1 MRQTKLVKLFLS
13 LAVATITAHAGE
25 YVVLSN
31 GFRIHADSHVVDGN
45 IMRLQISQ
53 GAIEIPASSVSNIEA
68 EDYTPPPPSAPTT
81 PETKR
86 ELTTQELIT
95 QAAIHNGL
103 PPQIVRSVAKFE
115 SGYHVDAISPKG
127 AIGLMQLMPG
137 TAAALNAD
145 PHDPEQNVEAGA
157 RYLRDLLLKYEN
169 DPHQVSKA
177 LAAYNAG
184 PGAVDKYK
192 GIPPYR
198 ETIQYVNR
206 VLKDYEVGV
215 GQRHALPCAIS
226 HTATTPSDPPPSPA
240 APECNSPASPPP
252 PETTPLPQKST
263 DR

>member
-1 MRQTKLVKLFLS
+1 MKLFLS
-13 LAVATITAHAGE
+13 LAVATIAAHAGE

-31 GFRIHADSHVVDGN
+31 GFRIHADSHVIDGSV
-45 IMRLQISQ
+45 MRLQISQ
-53 GAIEIPASSVSNIEA
+53 GAIEIPANSVAAIEA
-68 EDYTPPPPSAPTT
+68 EDYTPPAPPAPAP
-81 PETKR
+81 PEPQH

-95 QAAIHNGL
+95 RAAIHNGL
-103 PPQIVRSVAKFE
+103 PPQIVRSVAKAE
-115 SGYHVDAISPKG
+115 SGYHVDAVSPKG

-145 PHDPEQNVEAGA
+145 PHDPAQNVEAGA

-206 VLKDYEVGV
+206 VLKDYAV
-215 GQRHALPCAIS
+215 GQRHALPCAANP
-226 HTATTPSDPPPSPA
+226 TATTPSDPPPSPA
-240 APECNSPASPPP
+240 APECNSPASPPQP
-252 PETTPLPQKST
+252 KTPPLPEKSL
-263 DR
+263 DP

>member
-1 MRQTKLVKLFLS
+1 MKLFLS
-13 LAVATITAHAGE
+13 LAVSALFVTTSVAQAGE
-25 YVVLSN
+25 YVILSN
-31 GFRIHADSHVVDGN
+31 GFRIHADSHIVDGAV
-45 IMRLQISQ
+45 MRIQISA
-53 GAIEIPASSVSNIEA
+53 GAIEIPVSSVTNIEA
-68 EDYTPPPPSAPTT
+68 EDYTPPPPLPVAPAPEPPTHPRT
-81 PETKR
+81 P
-86 ELTTQELIT
+86 QELLT

-103 PPQIVRSVAKFE
+103 PPAIVHSVARAE
-115 SGYHVDAISPKG
+115 SGYHVDAVSPKG

-157 RYLRDLLLKYEN
+157 RYLRDLLLKYQN

-192 GIPPYR
+192 GVPPYR

-206 VLKDYEVGV
+206 VVKNY
-215 GQRHALPCAIS
+215 IS
-226 HTATTPSDPPPSPA
+226 ACPTHTVATRSDQPASLA
-240 APECNSPASPPP
+240 APECSSQAAPQR
-252 PETTPLPQKST
+252 PETAPLPQKSL

>member
-1 MRQTKLVKLFLS
+1 VKLFLS
-13 LAVATITAHAGE
+13 LVLATITAHAAE

-31 GFRIHADSHVVDGN
+31 GFRIHADSHVIDGD

-53 GAIEIPASSVSNIEA
+53 GAIEIPATSVATIEA
-68 EDYTPPPPSAPTT
+68 EDYTPPPPPPPPALEP
-81 PETKR
+81 KI

-95 QAAIHNGL
+95 RAAIHNGL
-103 PPQIVRSVAKFE
+103 PPAIVRSVAKAE
-115 SGYHVDAISPKG
+115 SGYHIDAVSPKG

-145 PHDPEQNVEAGA
+145 PHDPAQNVEAGA

-169 DPHQVSKA
+169 DPHQISKA

-198 ETIQYVNR
+198 ETINYVNR
-206 VLKDYEVGV
+206 VLKDYASVGRAS
-215 GQRHALPCAIS
+215 GLSTSKPEACAT
-226 HTATTPSDPPPSPA
+226 HTAATPSDPHPSPS
-240 APECNSPASPPP
+240 APECNSPAAPPQP
-252 PETTPLPQKST
+252 KT
-263 DR
+263 

>member
-1 MRQTKLVKLFLS
+1 VKLFLP
-13 LAVATITAHAGE
+13 LLFITITAQAGE

-31 GFRIHADSHVVDGN
+31 GFRIHANSHTVDGTV
-45 IMRLQISQ
+45 MRLQISE
-53 GAIEIPASSVSNIEA
+53 GAIEIPANSVTSIEA
-68 EDYTPPPPSAPTT
+68 EDYTPPPPPPAAPAPEPPRMLT
-81 PETKR
+81 P
-86 ELTTQELIT
+86 QELLT

-103 PPQIVRSVAKFE
+103 PPAIVRSVAKAE
-115 SGYHVDAISPKG
+115 SGYHVDAVSPKG

-157 RYLRDLLLKYEN
+157 RYLRDLLVKYQN

-206 VLKDYEVGV
+206 VLRQYAAGD
-215 GQRHALPCAIS
+215 ACAT
-226 HTATTPSDPPPSPA
+226 HTAATQSDPRSSPS
-240 APECNSPASPPP
+240 APECNSQQAQPQPGIA
-252 PETTPLPQKST
+252 TPPQKSS
-263 DR
+263 DQ

>member
-1 MRQTKLVKLFLS
+1 VKLFLS
-13 LAVATITAHAGE
+13 LLAITITAQAGE

-31 GFRIHADSHVVDGN
+31 GFRIHADSHVVDGAV
-45 IMRLQISQ
+45 MRLQISE
-53 GAIEIPASSVSNIEA
+53 GAIEIPANSVTTIEA
-68 EDYTPPPPSAPTT
+68 EDYTPPPPPPAVLAPEPQRALT
-81 PETKR
+81 P
-86 ELTTQELIT
+86 QELIT

-103 PPQIVRSVAKFE
+103 PPAIVRSVAKAE
-115 SGYHVDAISPKG
+115 SGYHVDAVSPKG

-157 RYLRDLLLKYEN
+157 RYLRDLLVKYQN

-206 VLKDYEVGV
+206 VLKDYE
-215 GQRHALPCAIS
+215 
-226 HTATTPSDPPPSPA
+226 
-240 APECNSPASPPP
+240 
-252 PETTPLPQKST
+252 K
-263 DR
+263 